1 MTSIS
6 YRLHALQQMAA
17 RGISRADVQQVLTH
31 GVEVEW
37 AHRQGRPYPNRLLL
51 GWRGDRPLHVL
62 VAHGPDGTQYVITA
76 YEPSLE
82 QWEPDYRARKTRKEA
97 P

>member
-17 RGISRADVQQVLTH
+17 RGISRADVQGVFAH
-31 GVEVEW
+31 GVEVER
-37 AHRQGRPYPNRLLL
+37 AHRHGRPYPTRLLL
-51 GWRGDRPLHVL
+51 GWSRDRPLHVL
-62 VAHGPDGTQYVITA
+62 VAHAPEGTHYVITV

-82 QWEPDYRARKTRKEA
+82 QWEPDYRTRKER